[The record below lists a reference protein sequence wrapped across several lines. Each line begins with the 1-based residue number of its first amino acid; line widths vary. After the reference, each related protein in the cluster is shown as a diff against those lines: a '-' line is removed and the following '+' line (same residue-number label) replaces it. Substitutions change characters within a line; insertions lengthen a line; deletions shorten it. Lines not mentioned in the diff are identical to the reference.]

1 MAPSDFP
8 AWYSAGIFGGIG
20 CALLSA
26 VTIAAWALWRRRGV
40 TGQVIWALLVCAVAS
55 ALDMGP
61 LLWIEYRLNVYGP
74 TLHVG
79 EVGLALAATA
89 VIGWAIP
96 LATLCW
102 YLLLAR
108 TVAAAPLPAV
118 RGGVTPAALDDPDR
132 ARSAF
137 ADGKPWGALTP
148 VATSAPVDTAMA
160 APLRVVPLTQRL
172 ILIGREMDNDIVL
185 DDERISRRHAE
196 MRWDHGRVELADYG
210 SLNGSLVNEQ
220 AVRGRLLLHSGD
232 IVQLGKRRYQL
243 ALRPAESA
251 AASDQRLE
259 LLETRKTSRISDATA
274 VGRPALRVVALQ
286 GVSVGSSW
294 PLSAAAMTIG
304 RETACDIVLPDTST
318 SRVHAQI
325 TRQLAGYFIAD
336 LESSN
341 GVWLNGQRLTGPA
354 QIVAGDVITVG
365 DNLLRC
371 EEIVADAVSVSE
383 EPSALANSSAAET
396 STASTASMLPT
407 GAPEFYMRIASVW
420 NEGNQNRPRLAPP
433 RLRPAAP
440 QRDPSAE

>member
-40 TGQVIWALLVCAVAS
+40 RGQVIGALLVCAVAS

-74 TLHVG
+74 TLHIG
-79 EVGLALAATA
+79 EVALALASAA
-89 VIGWAIP
+89 VIGWAAP

-108 TVAAAPLPAV
+108 PATTTSLPAV

-132 ARSAF
+132 MRPAF
-137 ADGKPWGALTP
+137 ADGEPWGALLPANAPADSVSTP
-148 VATSAPVDTAMA
+148 QRA
-160 APLRVVPLTQRL
+160 VPLTQRL

-196 MRWDHGRVELADYG
+196 LRWDHGRVELADYG

-220 AVRGRLLLHSGD
+220 AVRGRLLLYGGD

-243 ALRPAESA
+243 ALRPAEPA
-251 AASDQRLE
+251 AVPAPDAASIPREE

-274 VGRPALRVVALQ
+274 SESPALRLVALQ
-286 GVSVGSSW
+286 GESVGMTW
-294 PLSAAAMTIG
+294 LLSAAAMTIG
-304 RETACDIVLPDTST
+304 RDTACDIVLSDTST
-318 SRVHAQI
+318 SRVHAQV
-325 TRQLAGYFIAD
+325 TRQPAGYFIAD
-336 LESSN
+336 LASSN
-341 GVWLNGQRLTGPA
+341 GVWLNGQRLMGPA
-354 QIVAGDVITVG
+354 QIVSGDVILVG

-371 EEIVADAVSVSE
+371 EESVRGEASATAEPPVSAE
-383 EPSALANSSAAET
+383 EAPTSSG
-396 STASTASMLPT
+396 ASMLPT
-407 GAPEFYMRIASVW
+407 GAPEFHMRIASEW
-420 NEGNQNRPRLAPP
+420 SEGNQSRPRMAPP

-440 QRDPSAE
+440 RNDTTTE